1 MPSNRLSPVGPTG
14 LLGIA
19 FDATDGHKR
28 LTRGE
33 SFLLAGGSQDTHSVM
48 QEAVLKTIEQLA
60 LRGRDLRNA
69 SPEEVRDLLLRAHN
83 L

>member
-1 MPSNRLSPVGPTG
+1 MPKNRLPSTGPSA
-14 LLGIA
+14 LLGLA
-19 FDATDGHKR
+19 FDAKDGHKR

-33 SFLLAGGSQDTHSVM
+33 SFLLAGGSQETHAVM

-60 LRGRDLRNA
+60 LRGRELRDA